1 MEPIQRQLSSL
12 LRESWQLIHARRVCN
27 VDRSNPDG
35 SGFGC
40 KHLEMKDWPVERG
53 IDRSNSVRAPLTY
66 SFDLGSEWGVH
77 MIGRSMP
84 YRIAGIDV
92 HKGMLLGSS
101 PPSKSTGSTTLS
113 GASWVVTR
121 RNGDGW
127 PSGGSNHRSEKWS
140 WNRRR
145 SIGNQGPSH
154 VGNTAPGAGAIEPG
168 TAGAQERLR
177 RRRT

>member
-66 SFDLGSEWGVH
+66 SFDLGSEWRAH

-84 YRIAGIDV
+84 DNV
-92 HKGMLLGSS
+92 DE
-101 PPSKSTGSTTLS
+101 SKPNNSESDSYG
-113 GASWVVTR
+113 
-121 RNGDGW
+121 
-127 PSGGSNHRSEKWS
+127 PSGSGNPVCAQFGRYDHK
-140 WNRRR
+140 RR
-145 SIGNQGPSH
+145 
-154 VGNTAPGAGAIEPG
+154 AP
-168 TAGAQERLR
+168 QR
-177 RRRT
+177 